1 MYTTTPLGLCV
12 KTVQKVKRS
21 HAYKRYRLESR
32 LGCNFPDASQN
43 GSNCKMSEEL
53 ATEVNNALFEGGSDY
68 RWVLVEGGE

>member
-12 KTVQKVKRS
+12 KPVQEVNRS
-21 HAYKRYRLESR
+21 PVHRRYRLLSR
-32 LGCNFPDASQN
+32 YSASIAQN

-53 ATEVNNALFEGGSDY
+53 ATEVNQALRDKGDEY